1 MGLLILLSGLLFG
14 DDIRDLGSTTF
25 HVRQTAHERLKS
37 AGWLAYPAAVIGCRS
52 DNPERADR
60 CADLVERLE
69 GPVRLLADVDAVAR
83 GARPLPAEATDE
95 YLQAV
100 CRRVDRIGGW
110 WQQSS
115 WSYVYARPY
124 RDGTRRGECEYVVRM
139 AAVRRSMPGL
149 FGQAAVVG
157 K

>member
-1 MGLLILLSGLLFG
+1 MGLLLLLSGWLFG
-14 DDIRDLGSTTF
+14 GDVRDLGSTTF
-25 HVRQTAHERLKS
+25 HVRQTAHEKLKRM
-37 AGWLAYPAAVIGCRS
+37 GWLAYPAAVLGCRS

-69 GPVRLLADVDAVAR
+69 GPIRLLAEVEAVAAGR
-83 GARPLPAEATDE
+83 EPLPALATDE
-95 YLQAV
+95 YLKAV
-100 CRRVDRIGGW
+100 CRQVDKIGGW
-110 WQQSS
+110 WQADS
-115 WSYVYARPY
+115 WNYVHALPY

-139 AAVRRSMPGL
+139 AAVRRAMPGL